1 MKRMDRMTA
10 NASGISHIKA
20 LCADDGLAVVRLT
33 YNASYPYCSSNGAT
47 YVVVYKV
54 DDNYIYLQNA
64 NNRSSS
70 AAMLS
75 SYVSNQASWVLQ
87 LYGFK
92 A

>member
-1 MKRMDRMTA
+1 M
-10 NASGISHIKA
+10 
-20 LCADDGLAVVRLT
+20 
-33 YNASYPYCSSNGAT
+33 
-47 YVVVYKV
+47 VYKV

-64 NNRSSS
+64 NNRASS

-92 A
+92 S

>member
-1 MKRMDRMTA
+1 MVGTDSYTRR
-10 NASGISHIKA
+10 ISP
-20 LCADDGLAVVRLT
+20 LT
-33 YNASYPYCSSNGAT
+33 KIDSSAP
-47 YVVVYKV
+47 VLVAYKV
-54 DDNYIYLQNA
+54 EDGYIYLQNA

-92 A
+92 S

>member
-1 MKRMDRMTA
+1 M
-10 NASGISHIKA
+10 
-20 LCADDGLAVVRLT
+20 
-33 YNASYPYCSSNGAT
+33 
-47 YVVVYKV
+47 VYKV

-64 NNRSSS
+64 NDRSSS